1 LLQKWKQ
8 TCSPKYRSLIPIALT
23 LLQQIILRR
32 NHFGNSSF
40 FGFGV
45 SGATITSMLL
55 EGLFAALPT
64 PFYPDERLYRRKLE
78 ANLARYSRT
87 QLAGLVVLG
96 STGEASHLTDRESFD
111 LLATTA
117 EGTGNDKQLIAGLGR
132 ESLKANL
139 ELAEEAGRLGFDAVL
154 ARTPVYYRHQMSPL
168 ALRNYFG
175 ALADRSP
182 LPVILYHIPQSV
194 PCEFPVELVRDLAQ
208 HPNIIGLKDSSGDL
222 DRLAAIVAATKDS
235 PKRSVTVTPH
245 FTAIPA
251 RQLKAQSSELIAPEA
266 LLGGANLNVSTLKT
280 RTREVGFAVVTGAA
294 HQFLPSLVAGATG
307 AVLGFASFAPEACQ
321 EIYLAWR
328 DHDNALA
335 ESRQKRI
342 VAANQRILGELG
354 ISGIKYACDYNG
366 FYGGHA
372 RLPLLP
378 LTAAEKKEVEALL
391 AGIRS

>member
-1 LLQKWKQ
+1 
-8 TCSPKYRSLIPIALT
+8 
-23 LLQQIILRR
+23 
-32 NHFGNSSF
+32 
-40 FGFGV
+40 
-45 SGATITSMLL
+45 MLL
-55 EGLFAALPT
+55 EGLFAAVPT

-96 STGEASHLTDRESFD
+96 STGEASHLTDRESLD

-117 EGTGNDKQLIAGLGR
+117 EGAGKDKLLIAGLSR
-132 ESLKANL
+132 ESLRANV

-154 ARTPVYYRHQMSPL
+154 ARTPVYYRQQMSGV

-182 LPVILYHIPQSV
+182 VPVILYHIPQSV

-208 HPNIIGLKDSSGDL
+208 HANIIGIKDSSGDL
-222 DRLAAIVAATKDS
+222 ARIAAMVEATKNS
-235 PKRSVTVTPH
+235 PRRSVTVTPH
-245 FTAIPA
+245 FSGISV
-251 RQLKAQSSELIAPEA
+251 RQLKAQSSELIAPAA
-266 LLGGANLNVSTLKT
+266 LAGGASLNVSALKT
-280 RTREVGFAVVTGAA
+280 RSREVGFAVLTGAA
-294 HQFLPSLVAGATG
+294 HQFLPALQAGATG

-328 DHDNALA
+328 DHDTALA

-342 VAANQRILGELG
+342 VQANRRILGELG
-354 ISGIKYACDYNG
+354 ISAIKYACDYNG

-378 LTAAEKKEVEALL
+378 LTSTEKKEVEALL